1 MQETKKFTYS
11 SFESIKRLNDHVI
24 NQLVQTISNNS
35 KARIILSGGNT
46 PRPIYEGFNNFGMQ
60 SEECS
65 FIPSDERRVSVNH
78 KLSNEG
84 MIRKNLKEYGD
95 SQILSLQDPGIHEQL
110 RETLSYDLSLLGM
123 GQDGHFASIFPGM
136 DNFEEALYS
145 GNSLAAVNDG
155 YPDVPRITLT
165 LKEMLKAK
173 KTILLITDKKKLKLF
188 ERVLNSPDE
197 TPISKFIEA
206 IQSLEVCLLKKH
218 EPIIGSNDVFKTFI

>member
-1 MQETKKFTYS
+1 MQETKKVTYS
-11 SFESIKRLNDHVI
+11 RFESIKRLNDYVI
-24 NQLVQTISNNS
+24 KQLIQTISDNA

-46 PRPIYEGFNNFGMQ
+46 PQPIYEGFNNFGMQ
-60 SEECS
+60 SKECI

-165 LKEMLKAK
+165 LNEMLKAK
-173 KTILLITDKKKLKLF
+173 KTILLIADKKKLKLF
-188 ERVLNSPDE
+188 KRVLYAPDE
-197 TPISKFIEA
+197 TPISKLIES
-206 IQSLEVCLLKKH
+206 IQSLEVCSLKKN
-218 EPIIGSNDVFKTFI
+218 ESKIGSNYFVETLI